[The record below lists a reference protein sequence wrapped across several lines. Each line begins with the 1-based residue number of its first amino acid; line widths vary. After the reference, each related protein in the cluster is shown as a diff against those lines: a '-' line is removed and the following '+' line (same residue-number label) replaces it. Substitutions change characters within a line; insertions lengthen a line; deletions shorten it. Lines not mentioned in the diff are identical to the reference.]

1 MAIRRLED
9 EKSAL
14 QKRVKELEQ
23 DDHPTAELRRLRD
36 ENATLRAIL
45 ATTAKEKAEITRER
59 DVLLRKLNGVKQLI
73 LDPTV
78 RPACATRIILNDI
91 NKKLPPH
98 SSTTKPPATHTPPN
112 PVHQPLHPRAQ
123 CATHVNHAL
132 RLRNAPSPRPRVRP
146 DARISQSP

>member
-14 QKRVKELEQ
+14 QKRVKELERN
-23 DDHPTAELRRLRD
+23 DHPTSELRRLRD

-45 ATTAKEKAEITRER
+45 ATTAKEKSEITRER

-78 RPACATRIILNDI
+78 RPVC
-91 NKKLPPH
+91 
-98 SSTTKPPATHTPPN
+98 
-112 PVHQPLHPRAQ
+112 
-123 CATHVNHAL
+123 
-132 RLRNAPSPRPRVRP
+132 APSCPPSRSSPAVR
-146 DARISQSP
+146 R